1 MRRKFMIIEP
11 KARGFICVTTHP
23 TGCDANVLQQIN
35 LVKSKGAIAN
45 GPKKVLVIG
54 ASTGYGLASRI
65 SAAFGS
71 GAATIGVFFE
81 KAGTEKRPGTAGW
94 YNTAAFT
101 KYAKE
106 AGLYAHNINADAFS
120 DECRAKTIEVIK
132 RDLGKVDLVVYSL
145 AAPVRK
151 MPKTGEVVRSSLK
164 PIGQTY
170 TSTAIDT
177 NKNEIITA
185 SLEPATQEEIDN
197 TVKVMGGQD
206 WELWIEALK
215 DADVLAEGCKTV
227 AYSYI
232 GTEITWP
239 IYWHGALGKA
249 KEDLDRAAKANR
261 QRLEGLKGDAKVA
274 VLKSVVT
281 QASSAIP
288 VMPLYISLCFK
299 VMREK
304 GTYESVIEHI
314 FRMFSQSIYGDK
326 AEIDSEDRL
335 RMDSWELSSDVQGKC
350 KELWPQVTTENL
362 FEISDYAD
370 YKKQFLQ
377 LFGFEVEGVDYT
389 KDVNPEV
396 AIDNLDNLV
405 GESLKIKIKPL
416 NVMFRGFLLS
426 QLSHELKS
434 S

>member
-1 MRRKFMIIEP
+1 MIIEP

-23 TGCDANVLQQIN
+23 TGCDANVKEQIE
-35 LVKSKGAIAN
+35 LVKKKGAVAN

-71 GAATIGVFFE
+71 KAATIGVFFE
-81 KAGTEKRPGTAGW
+81 KPGSEKRPGTAGW
-94 YNTAAFT
+94 YNTCAFT
-101 KYAKE
+101 KYAKAE
-106 AGLYAHNINADAFS
+106 GLYARNVNADAFS
-120 DECRAKTIEVIK
+120 DECRNKVIEIIK
-132 RDLGKVDLVVYSL
+132 EDLGKVDMVVYSL

-151 MPKTGEVVRSSLK
+151 MPKTGEVVRSTLK

-185 SLEPATQEEIDN
+185 SLEPATDEEIEN

-206 WELWIEALK
+206 WELWIDALK
-215 DADVLAEGCKTV
+215 KADVLAEGCKSV

-261 QRLEGLKGDAKVA
+261 ERLADIKGDARVA

-299 VMREK
+299 VMREQ
-304 GTYESVIEHI
+304 GIYESVIEHI
-314 FRMFSQSIYGDK
+314 YRMFS
-326 AEIDSEDRL
+326 EIFSSKVEMDNEQRI
-335 RMDSWELSSDVQGKC
+335 RMDSWELRDSVQNKC

-370 YKKQFLQ
+370 YKQQFLR
-377 LFGFEVEGVDYT
+377 LFGFDVEGVDY
-389 KDVNPEV
+389 KQDVNPDVPME
-396 AIDNLDNLV
+396 NLD
-405 GESLKIKIKPL
+405 SLI
-416 NVMFRGFLLS
+416 
-426 QLSHELKS
+426 
-434 S
+434 

>member
-1 MRRKFMIIEP
+1 MIIEP
-11 KARGFICVTTHP
+11 KVRGFICVTTHP
-23 TGCDANVLQQIN
+23 NGCDLNIKHQIDY
-35 LVKSKGAIAN
+35 VKSQSKIAN

-71 GAATIGVFFE
+71 GAATLGVFFE
-81 KAGTEKRPGTAGW
+81 KPGTAKRPGTAGW
-94 YNTAAFT
+94 YNTVAFT
-101 KYAKE
+101 KYAE
-106 AGLYAHNINADAFS
+106 AEGLYAKNINADAFS
-120 DECRAKTIEVIK
+120 DECRAKVIETIK
-132 RDLGKVDLVVYSL
+132 ADLGQVDMVVYSL

-151 MPKTGEVVRSSLK
+151 MPETGEVVRSSLK
-164 PIGQTY
+164 PIGKPY

-177 NKNEIITA
+177 NKNEIIT
-185 SLEPATQEEIDN
+185 STLEPATEEEIEN

-206 WELWIEALK
+206 WELWIEALSK
-215 DADVLAEGCKTV
+215 AGVLAQGCKSV

-249 KEDLDRAAKANR
+249 KEDLDLAALANR
-261 QRLEGLKGDAKVA
+261 KRLEAIGGDARVA

-299 VMREK
+299 VMREQ
-304 GTYESVIEHI
+304 GIYESVIEHI
-314 FRMFSQSIYGDK
+314 FRMFSAALYGDK
-326 AEIDSEDRL
+326 AEIDDNGRV
-335 RMDSWELSSDVQGKC
+335 RMDSWELRDSVQNRC

-362 FEISDYAD
+362 NELSDYQD

-377 LFGFEVEGVDYT
+377 LFGFDIEGVDYSA
-389 KDVNPEV
+389 DVNPDV
-396 AIDNLDNLV
+396 QMDNLI
-405 GESLKIKIKPL
+405 SLI
-416 NVMFRGFLLS
+416 
-426 QLSHELKS
+426 
-434 S
+434 

>member
-1 MRRKFMIIEP
+1 MIIEP

-23 TGCDANVLQQIN
+23 TGCDANVLEQIN
-35 LVKSKGAIAN
+35 LVKKKGAVAN

-71 GAATIGVFFE
+71 GAATLGVFFE
-81 KAGTEKRPGTAGW
+81 KPGTEKRPGTAGW

-106 AGLYAHNINADAFS
+106 AGLYAHNVNADAFANETR
-120 DECRAKTIEVIK
+120 DKVIEIIK

-151 MPKTGEVVRSSLK
+151 MPETGEVVRSSLK

-215 DADVLAEGCKTV
+215 NADVLEDGCKTV

-249 KEDLDRAAKANR
+249 KEDLDRAAKANAE
-261 QRLEGLKGDAKVA
+261 RLQSVHGDARVA

-299 VMREK
+299 VMREQ
-304 GTYESVIEHI
+304 GIYESVI
-314 FRMFSQSIYGDK
+314 
-326 AEIDSEDRL
+326 
-335 RMDSWELSSDVQGKC
+335 
-350 KELWPQVTTENL
+350 
-362 FEISDYAD
+362 
-370 YKKQFLQ
+370 
-377 LFGFEVEGVDYT
+377 
-389 KDVNPEV
+389 
-396 AIDNLDNLV
+396 
-405 GESLKIKIKPL
+405 
-416 NVMFRGFLLS
+416 
-426 QLSHELKS
+426 
-434 S
+434 